1 MNTTVNGSSCS
12 SPANAT
18 AQKIW
23 TTIAHCLILVV
34 SLVGNSFICIIVYK
48 TKTMRK
54 PNNFFIVNMAMSDL
68 LFPIFLFPWILANMY
83 ADSWLVT
90 GPLGQALCK
99 LSWFLPNVSTVISI
113 QSLILVAVDRFGAVV
128 FPLRSPLIGTK
139 LCKLVILTTWI
150 VGMALCSPYLFAV
163 KLVKNAGKI
172 SCLLRWNEAF
182 GESSSFANYLL
193 SIYVVILYIPYAL
206 LAILYSIILYK
217 LKSQKIPGEL
227 SVSAENQ
234 RIERNNSVLK
244 MAIAIVLVF
253 VICCT
258 PISIINLL
266 TFFAWNNEWSC
277 GILFYIFSTISSFI
291 AKANC
296 AINPWICFIFSENYR
311 QGLRRLLKCCEA

>member
-1 MNTTVNGSSCS
+1 
-12 SPANAT
+12 
-18 AQKIW
+18 
-23 TTIAHCLILVV
+23 
-34 SLVGNSFICIIVYK
+34 
-48 TKTMRK
+48 MRK
-54 PNNFFIVNMAMSDL
+54 PINFFIVNMAMSDL

-128 FPLRSPLIGTK
+128 FPLRSPLISTK
-139 LCKLVILTTWI
+139 LCKLVILITWI
-150 VGMALCSPYLFAV
+150 VGMAICSPYLFPL
-163 KLVKNAGKI
+163 KLVENAGKI
-172 SCLLRWNEAF
+172 SCLMRWNEAF

-217 LKSQKIPGEL
+217 LKSQNIPGEL

-234 RIERNNSVLK
+234 RIKRNKSVLK
-244 MAIAIVLVF
+244 MSIAIVSVF
-253 VICCT
+253 VICLT
-258 PISIINLL
+258 PRSIINLL
-266 TFFAWNNEWSC
+266 KFFAWNNEWPC
-277 GILFYIFSTISSFI
+277 GILFYIFSTISSFM
-291 AKANC
+291 AQSNC
-296 AINPWICFIFSENYR
+296 AINPWICFIFSEKYR

>member
-18 AQKIW
+18 AQKIGN
-23 TTIAHCLILVV
+23 TIAHCLLVVV

-54 PNNFFIVNMAMSDL
+54 PVNLFIVNMAMSDL
-68 LFPIFLFPWILANMY
+68 LFPIFLFPWILVNMY

-90 GPLGQALCK
+90 GALGQALCK
-99 LSWFLPNVSTVISI
+99 LSWFLPTFSAVISI

-139 LCKLVILTTWI
+139 LCNFVILTTWI
-150 VGMALCSPYLFAV
+150 VGMALCSPYLFAL

-234 RIERNNSVLK
+234 RIERNKSVLK
-244 MAIAIVLVF
+244 MAIAIVFVF
-253 VICCT
+253 VISWT
-258 PISIINLL
+258 PRSIINLL
-266 TFFAWNNEWSC
+266 KFFAWNNKWPC
-277 GILFYIFSTISSFI
+277 GILFFIFSAISSFM
-291 AKANC
+291 AQANC
-296 AINPWICFIFSENYR
+296 AINPWMCFIFSEKYR